1 MNVSV
6 VLPSFNRARLLPI
19 TIPTYFQED
28 VSEVILV
35 DDCSSDNTAE
45 VVKELQ
51 TRFPTLRYFRNE
63 VNSKQPYTQN
73 VAISKVQSEY
83 IYFGDDDSVLY
94 PGSIRNL
101 LNVMREKNADIVGG
115 RALAL
120 FFPEQIDE
128 LDEFLSH
135 YRNRIATE
143 ANQIVDLSTLSTNFT
158 YTVKEPIKVPFCH
171 ASCLCKTQ
179 VAREMQFDVKIE
191 GNAYREET
199 DFLIRATLAG
209 YTIYYT
215 SSANQINLPSAM
227 CSGGARSKNHRHWAE
242 NAIRNNDYFID
253 KNYDSMQK
261 MFSLPRTKDEMKALF
276 RVQIKKQVRQKHIMD
291 FLERIGLFKIIYHI
305 KHLNSATLL

>member
-158 YTVKEPIKVPFCH
+158 YTVKEPIRVPFCH

-242 NAIRNNDYFID
+242 NAIRNNDYFIT

-305 KHLNSATLL
+305 KHKFD

>member
-158 YTVKEPIKVPFCH
+158 YTVKEPIRVPFCH

-276 RVQIKKQVRQKHIMD
+276 RVQTKKQVRQKHIMD

-305 KHLNSATLL
+305 KHKFD

>member
-73 VAISKVQSEY
+73 VAISTVQSQY

-158 YTVKEPIKVPFCH
+158 YTVKEPIKVPFCQ

-305 KHLNSATLL
+305 KHKFD

>member
-1 MNVSV
+1 
-6 VLPSFNRARLLPI
+6 
-19 TIPTYFQED
+19 
-28 VSEVILV
+28 
-35 DDCSSDNTAE
+35 
-45 VVKELQ
+45 
-51 TRFPTLRYFRNE
+51 
-63 VNSKQPYTQN
+63 
-73 VAISKVQSEY
+73 
-83 IYFGDDDSVLY
+83 
-94 PGSIRNL
+94 
-101 LNVMREKNADIVGG
+101 MREKNADIVGG

-305 KHLNSATLL
+305 KHKFD

>member
-158 YTVKEPIKVPFCH
+158 YTVKEPIRVPFCH

-227 CSGGARSKNHRHWAE
+227 CSGGARSKNHRQWAE

-305 KHLNSATLL
+305 KHKFD

>member
-158 YTVKEPIKVPFCH
+158 YTVKEPIKVPFCQ

-261 MFSLPRTKDEMKALF
+261 MFSLPRTKDEMKVLF

-305 KHLNSATLL
+305 KHKFD

>member
-291 FLERIGLFKIIYHI
+291 FLERIGLFKIM
-305 KHLNSATLL
+305 L

>member
-158 YTVKEPIKVPFCH
+158 YIVKEPIRVPFCH

-305 KHLNSATLL
+305 KHKFD

>member
-158 YTVKEPIKVPFCH
+158 YTVKEPIRVPFCH

-199 DFLIRATLAG
+199 DFLIRAALAG

-305 KHLNSATLL
+305 KHKFD

>member
-158 YTVKEPIKVPFCH
+158 YTEKEPIRVPFCH

-305 KHLNSATLL
+305 KHKFD

>member
-51 TRFPTLRYFRNE
+51 TRFPILRYFRNE

-305 KHLNSATLL
+305 KHKFD

>member
-143 ANQIVDLSTLSTNFT
+143 ANQIVDLFTLSTNFT
-158 YTVKEPIKVPFCH
+158 YTVKEPIRVPFCH

-305 KHLNSATLL
+305 KHKFD

>member
-158 YTVKEPIKVPFCH
+158 YTVKEPIRVPFCH

-305 KHLNSATLL
+305 KHTFD

>member
-83 IYFGDDDSVLY
+83 IYWGDDDSVLY

-158 YTVKEPIKVPFCH
+158 YTVKEPIRVPFCH

-305 KHLNSATLL
+305 KHKFD

>member
-158 YTVKEPIKVPFCH
+158 YTVKEPIRVPFCH

-215 SSANQINLPSAM
+215 NSANQINLPSAM

-305 KHLNSATLL
+305 KHKFD

>member
-115 RALAL
+115 RALAF

-305 KHLNSATLL
+305 KHKFD

>member
-158 YTVKEPIKVPFCH
+158 YTVKEPIKDPFCH

-305 KHLNSATLL
+305 KHKFD

>member
-158 YTVKEPIKVPFCH
+158 YTVKEPIRVPFCH

-179 VAREMQFDVKIE
+179 VAREMLFDVKIE

-305 KHLNSATLL
+305 KHKFD

>member
-158 YTVKEPIKVPFCH
+158 YTVKEPIRVPFCH

-242 NAIRNNDYFID
+242 NAIRNNDC
-253 KNYDSMQK
+253 MQK

-305 KHLNSATLL
+305 KHKFD

>member
-158 YTVKEPIKVPFCH
+158 YTVKEPIRVPFCH

-276 RVQIKKQVRQKHIMD
+276 RVQIKSRYAKSISWIFWK
-291 FLERIGLFKIIYHI
+291 G
-305 KHLNSATLL
+305 

>member
-94 PGSIRNL
+94 PGFIRNL

-158 YTVKEPIKVPFCH
+158 YTVKEPIRVPFCH

-305 KHLNSATLL
+305 KHKFD

>member
-158 YTVKEPIKVPFCH
+158 YTVKEPIRVPFCH

-261 MFSLPRTKDEMKALF
+261 MFSLPRTEDEMKALF

-305 KHLNSATLL
+305 KHKFD

>member
-158 YTVKEPIKVPFCH
+158 YTVKEPIRVPFCH

-261 MFSLPRTKDEMKALF
+261 MFSLARTKDEMKALF

-305 KHLNSATLL
+305 KHKFD

>member
-73 VAISKVQSEY
+73 GAISKVQSED
-83 IYFGDDDSVLY
+83 IYLGDDDQVLY

-158 YTVKEPIKVPFCH
+158 YTVKEPIRVPFCH

-305 KHLNSATLL
+305 KHKFD

>member
-158 YTVKEPIKVPFCH
+158 YTVNEPIRVPFCH

-305 KHLNSATLL
+305 KHKFD

>member
-35 DDCSSDNTAE
+35 DDCSSYNTAE

-305 KHLNSATLL
+305 KHKFD

>member
-158 YTVKEPIKVPFCH
+158 YTVKEPIRVPFCH

-253 KNYDSMQK
+253 QNYDSMQK

-305 KHLNSATLL
+305 KHKFD

>member
-158 YTVKEPIKVPFCH
+158 YTVKEPIRVPFCH

-276 RVQIKKQVRQKHIMD
+276 RGV
-291 FLERIGLFKIIYHI
+291 L
-305 KHLNSATLL
+305 

>member
-215 SSANQINLPSAM
+215 RSAKQINLPSAM

-305 KHLNSATLL
+305 KHKFD

>member
-63 VNSKQPYTQN
+63 VNSKQPYTKN

-158 YTVKEPIKVPFCH
+158 YTVKEPIRVPFCH

-227 CSGGARSKNHRHWAE
+227 CSRGARSKNHRHWAE

-305 KHLNSATLL
+305 KHKFD

>member
-158 YTVKEPIKVPFCH
+158 YTVKEPIRVPFCH

-276 RVQIKKQVRQKHIMD
+276 RVQIKKLVRQKHIMD

-305 KHLNSATLL
+305 KHKFD

>member
-6 VLPSFNRARLLPI
+6 VLLSFNRARLLPI

-158 YTVKEPIKVPFCH
+158 YTVKEPIRVPFCH

-276 RVQIKKQVRQKHIMD
+276 RVQIKKQVRQKHVMD

-305 KHLNSATLL
+305 KHKFD

>member
-158 YTVKEPIKVPFCH
+158 YTVKEPIRVPFCH

-291 FLERIGLFKIIYHI
+291 FWKG
-305 KHLNSATLL
+305 

>member
-158 YTVKEPIKVPFCH
+158 YTVKEPIRVPFCH

-291 FLERIGLFKIIYHI
+291 FWERIGLFKIIYHI
-305 KHLNSATLL
+305 KHKFD

>member
-1 MNVSV
+1 M
-6 VLPSFNRARLLPI
+6 LPSFNRARLLPI

-158 YTVKEPIKVPFCH
+158 YTVKEPIRVPFCH

-305 KHLNSATLL
+305 KHKFD

>member
-158 YTVKEPIKVPFCH
+158 YTVKEPIRVPFCH
-171 ASCLCKTQ
+171 ASCLCKTR

-305 KHLNSATLL
+305 KHKFD

>member
-45 VVKELQ
+45 VVKELK

-135 YRNRIATE
+135 YRNRIATQ

-158 YTVKEPIKVPFCH
+158 YTVKEPIRVPFCH

-305 KHLNSATLL
+305 KHKFD

>member
-158 YTVKEPIKVPFCH
+158 YTVKEPIRVPFCH

-305 KHLNSATLL
+305 KHKFD

>member
-158 YTVKEPIKVPFCH
+158 YTVKEPIRVPFCH

-291 FLERIGLFKIIYHI
+291 FLERIGLFKTIYHI
-305 KHLNSATLL
+305 KHKFD